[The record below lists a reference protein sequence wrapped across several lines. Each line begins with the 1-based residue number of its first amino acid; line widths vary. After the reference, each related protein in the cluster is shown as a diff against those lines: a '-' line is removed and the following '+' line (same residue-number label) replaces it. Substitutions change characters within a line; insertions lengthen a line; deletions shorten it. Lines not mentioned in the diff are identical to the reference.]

1 MKKLLSILVILAA
14 ASLSAAP
21 KPKYVFLFIG
31 DGMSTPQRMVAEEFS
46 RAIGLGS
53 LAMNALPYQATT
65 RTCSADSLVTDSAAA
80 ATAIAC
86 GEKTNNH
93 FSGVDPNGKNIYS
106 CAVSAKRAGKKVGI
120 LTTVTLTHATP
131 AGFYAHR
138 RDRGNINGIADDLA
152 ESGFDLFAGGGLAT
166 GNDKWENAAS
176 KGYKLVTTKD
186 EFLALKPGSG
196 KILTRFRND
205 ALPDAI
211 DSDGSTPSLA
221 ELVRQSIRLLYNE
234 KGFFL
239 MAEGGRIDWAGH
251 ANDAATNLR
260 EVLAFDEAI
269 KVALSFQ
276 RKHPN
281 ETLIIVTGDHETG
294 GLSMGFSGTGYAI
307 YPKRLGDQKLSVA
320 EFQNRL
326 RALREKKGGNLS
338 WEDAKAETIAAFGF
352 TGNLNDLENAYK
364 GGVARLAEAC
374 RVRISHESGLGW
386 STIHHTA
393 MPVLTTSIGVGADQ
407 FVGFIENTDIAKK
420 LKAIYE

>member
-1 MKKLLSILVILAA
+1 MKKLFLLAFTFAALSLF
-14 ASLSAAP
+14 AAP

-46 RAIGLGS
+46 RAIGNGP

-93 FSGVDPNGKNIYS
+93 FSGVDPNGKPVYS
-106 CAVSAKRAGKKVGI
+106 CAVSARKAGKKVGI

-138 RDRGNINGIADDLA
+138 RDRGNVNGIAEDLA
-152 ESGFDLFAGGGLAT
+152 DSGFDLFAGGGLAT
-166 GNDKWENAAS
+166 GDDKWNYAAS
-176 KGYKLVTTKD
+176 KGYKIVTTKD
-186 EFLALKPGSG
+186 EFLNLKPGSG

-205 ALPDAI
+205 ALPDSI

-221 ELVRQSIRLLYNE
+221 EMVRQSIRLLYND
-234 KGFFL
+234 KGFFM

-281 ETLIIVTGDHETG
+281 ETLIVVTGDHETG

-307 YPKRLGDQKLSVA
+307 YPQRLADQKMSVSA
-320 EFQNRL
+320 FQDRL
-326 RALREKKGGNLS
+326 RALRAEKGGSLS
-338 WEDAKAETIAAFGF
+338 WDDAKAETVAAFGF
-352 TGNLNDLENAYK
+352 KGNLGDLENAYR
-364 GGVARLAEAC
+364 GGVQKLAEAC

-393 MPVLTTSIGVGADQ
+393 MPVLTTAQGVGAEN
-407 FVGFIENTDIAKK
+407 FTGFIENTDLAKR

>member
-1 MKKLLSILVILAA
+1 MKNLILIVSLL
-14 ASLSAAP
+14 ASATLFAAP
-21 KPKYVFLFIG
+21 HPKFVFLFIG
-31 DGMSTPQRMVAEEFS
+31 DGMSTPQRMIAEEFS
-46 RAIGLGS
+46 RAIGNGS
-53 LAMNALPYQATT
+53 LAMNNLPAQATT

-93 FSGVDPNGKNIYS
+93 FSGVDPNGKPVYS
-106 CAVSAKRAGKKVGI
+106 CAVSAQKAGKKVGI

-138 RDRGNINGIADDLA
+138 RDRGNVNGIAEDLA
-152 ESGFDLFAGGGLAT
+152 NSGFDLFAGGGLAT
-166 GNDKWENAAS
+166 GDDKWNYAAS

-186 EFLALKPGSG
+186 EFLNLKPGSG

-205 ALPDAI
+205 ALPDSI

-221 ELVRQSIRLLYNE
+221 EMVRQAIKLLYND
-234 KGFFL
+234 KGFFM

-260 EVLAFDEAI
+260 ETLAFDEAI

-276 RKHPN
+276 RKHPE

-307 YPKRLGDQKLSVA
+307 YPKRLADQKMSVA

-326 RALREKKGGNLS
+326 RNLRAQKGGDLS
-338 WEDAKAETIAAFGF
+338 WDEAKRETIAAFGF
-352 TGNLNDLENAYK
+352 SGNMNDLENAYK
-364 GGVARLAEAC
+364 GGVGKLAEAC

-393 MPVLTTSIGVGADQ
+393 MPVLTTAQGVGAES
-407 FVGFIENTDIAKK
+407 FTGFIENTDLAKRI
-420 LKAIYE
+420 KAFYE

>member
-1 MKKLLSILVILAA
+1 MKKTLLLLSLFAILPLFG
-14 ASLSAAP
+14 AS
-21 KPKYVFLFIG
+21 PKYVFLFIG

-46 RAIGLGS
+46 RAIGNGP

-86 GEKTNNH
+86 GIKTNNH
-93 FSGVDPNGKNIYS
+93 FSGVDPNGKPVYS
-106 CAVSAKRAGKKVGI
+106 CAVSAKKAGKKVGI

-138 RDRGNINGIADDLA
+138 RDRGNMNGIAEDLA
-152 ESGFDLFAGGGLAT
+152 ASGFDLFAGGGLAT
-166 GNDKWENAAS
+166 GDDKWNNAVA
-176 KGYKLVTTKD
+176 KGYKLVTSKD
-186 EFLALKPGSG
+186 EFLALKPGCG

-205 ALPDAI
+205 ALPDEI

-221 ELVRQSIRLLYNE
+221 EMVRQAIKLLYND
-234 KGFFL
+234 KGFFV

-307 YPKRLGDQKLSVA
+307 YPKRLGEQKMSVA
-320 EFQNRL
+320 AFQERL
-326 RALREKKGGNLS
+326 RKLRADKGGTLD
-338 WEDAKAETIAAFGF
+338 WETAKAETIAAFGF
-352 TGNLNDLENAYK
+352 SGNLNDLENAYK
-364 GGVARLAEAC
+364 GGIGKLAEAC

-393 MPVLTTSIGVGADQ
+393 MPVLTTSQGVGAEK
-407 FVGFIENTDIAKK
+407 FTGFIENTDIAKL
-420 LKAIYE
+420 LKAFYE